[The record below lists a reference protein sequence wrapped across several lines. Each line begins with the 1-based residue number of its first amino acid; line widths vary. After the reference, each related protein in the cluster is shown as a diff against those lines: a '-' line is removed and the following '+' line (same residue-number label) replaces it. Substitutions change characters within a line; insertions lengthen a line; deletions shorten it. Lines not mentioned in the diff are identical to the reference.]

1 VLLQS
6 IGIKQAIHVIADPAF
21 YIPKPKQT
29 VRSEG
34 NRNIGITAV
43 PYYHPNY
50 WPTENRKKYLNYVT
64 GMATNL
70 DKLLE
75 GNSQVHL
82 HFFSTKH
89 PEDTAVTKEIVKY
102 MKYVEK
108 CTIYDEDLDQE
119 AILNKINEQD
129 VIIGT
134 RLHSLIL
141 ALVARKPVIGVSY
154 HHKVSDFMDEIN
166 CSNNMIPIDELH

>member
-1 VLLQS
+1 
-6 IGIKQAIHVIADPAF
+6 
-21 YIPKPKQT
+21 
-29 VRSEG
+29 
-34 NRNIGITAV
+34 
-43 PYYHPNY
+43 
-50 WPTENRKKYLNYVT
+50 
-64 GMATNL
+64 
-70 DKLLE
+70 
-75 GNSQVHL
+75 
-82 HFFSTKH
+82 
-89 PEDTAVTKEIVKY
+89 KEIVKY
-102 MKYVEK
+102 MKHVEK

-166 CSNNMIPIDELH
+166 CSNNMIPIDELHQKDDYFVSIYGKMKEEWKETKNRFELIFQGIRQQQPQGMDLLEDAFPSENVK